1 MSSIG
6 DDDCAAQSTQPDNI
20 SAPVAGIRRGLMS
33 ARIIA
38 QASSSRRESF
48 SASAPDRQVQ
58 RRRSSSARRSMPN
71 GRLSLGDHRGNADE
85 SQQHP
90 SWFRSSI
97 ISLGS
102 QANLSD
108 HSASQHNRRRD
119 YLDDASLPA
128 SLVTAMR
135 FEDARAAEREQN
147 ESEDNDRY
155 TSGSNE
161 DFQGGYTMPLG
172 ESLPRRPIGLAH
184 SRTGNNRTVTPTGG
198 AGRDQL
204 SSRRRPQRS
213 SSFHSCGSIDSI
225 DELSIESDVSDDSE
239 CVGREDKV
247 VVGPQEVDEK
257 HNDSP
262 NVILREWSHDED
274 AAANMPVQYARRR
287 SLTN

>member
-1 MSSIG
+1 
-6 DDDCAAQSTQPDNI
+6 
-20 SAPVAGIRRGLMS
+20 MS

-48 SASAPDRQVQ
+48 TAAAPNGQVH
-58 RRRSSSARRSMPN
+58 RRRSSSARKSMPN
-71 GRLSLGDHRGNADE
+71 GRLSLGDLRGNADE

-97 ISLGS
+97 VSLGS
-102 QANLSD
+102 QANSTD
-108 HSASQHNRRRD
+108 QSASQHNRRRD
-119 YLDDASLPA
+119 CFDDTSLPA

-147 ESEDNDRY
+147 ESEKNDQY
-155 TSGSNE
+155 NSGFSE

-172 ESLPRRPIGLAH
+172 ESLPRRPIGLAQ
-184 SRTGNNRTVTPTGG
+184 SRTANNRTVTPTGG

-213 SSFHSCGSIDSI
+213 LSFHSCGSIDSI
-225 DELSIESDVSDDSE
+225 DELSIESDVSDDAE

-247 VVGPQEVDEK
+247 VVGTQQVDEK

-262 NVILREWSHDED
+262 NVMLREWTHDDED
-274 AAANMPVQYARRR
+274 AVANMPV
-287 SLTN
+287 

>member
-1 MSSIG
+1 
-6 DDDCAAQSTQPDNI
+6 
-20 SAPVAGIRRGLMS
+20 MS

-48 SASAPDRQVQ
+48 SAVAPDRQVQ

-71 GRLSLGDHRGNADE
+71 GRLSLGDHRGNASE
-85 SQQHP
+85 NQQHP

-102 QANLSD
+102 QANSTE

-147 ESEDNDRY
+147 EPENNGHN
-155 TSGSNE
+155 TSGFDE

-184 SRTGNNRTVTPTGG
+184 SRTANNRTVTPTGG

-225 DELSIESDVSDDSE
+225 DELSIESDVSDDAE
-239 CVGREDKV
+239 CVGTEDKV
-247 VVGPQEVDEK
+247 VVGTQQVDEK

-262 NVILREWSHDED
+262 NVMLREWTHDDED
-274 AAANMPVQYARRR
+274 AAAKIPVRYARRR

>member
-1 MSSIG
+1 
-6 DDDCAAQSTQPDNI
+6 
-20 SAPVAGIRRGLMS
+20 MS
-33 ARIIA
+33 ARNIA

-48 SASAPDRQVQ
+48 SAAAPGDCQVQ

-71 GRLSLGDHRGNADE
+71 GRLSLGDRRGNADE

-102 QANLSD
+102 QANSTD
-108 HSASQHNRRRD
+108 HSASQHNRHRD
-119 YLDDASLPA
+119 YLDDASLPS

-147 ESEDNDRY
+147 ELGKND
-155 TSGSNE
+155 TSGFDKN
-161 DFQGGYTMPLG
+161 FQGSYTMPLG
-172 ESLPRRPIGLAH
+172 ETHSRRPIGLARR
-184 SRTGNNRTVTPTGG
+184 RTANNHTVVTPTGE

-204 SSRRRPQRS
+204 SSRRIPLRS

-225 DELSIESDVSDDSE
+225 DELSIESDFSGGSE

-247 VVGPQEVDEK
+247 VVGTQEVDEK

-262 NVILREWSHDED
+262 NVMLREWSHDED
-274 AAANMPVQYARRR
+274 AATNMPVQYTRRR
-287 SLTN
+287 SLTD